1 MMSRCYDAM
10 MRTTLDL
17 DDRVLAIARA
27 KAEHDRI
34 SLGKAVSAL
43 VLAGLEPREPVVF
56 RNGFPVL
63 PSAPGHVITL
73 ELVNQYRDDD

>member
-1 MMSRCYDAM
+1 

-27 KAEHDRI
+27 KAATDRI
-34 SLGKAVSAL
+34 SLGKAVSTL
-43 VLAGLEPREPVVF
+43 VLDGLSRPSTAGFET

-63 PSAPGHVITL
+63 RSGKPGHVITL
-73 ELVNQYRDDD
+73 ELVNQHRDGD

>member
-1 MMSRCYDAM
+1 

-27 KAEHDRI
+27 KASHDGI

-43 VLAGLEPREPVVF
+43 ILESRVPPPSFES
-56 RNGFPVL
+56 RNGFPMF
-63 PSAPGHVITL
+63 PSVPGHVIDL
-73 ELVNQYRDDD
+73 ELVNRYRDDDVLDVIDE